1 MNDYEDIRKRL
12 KIKFGLP
19 TNSPSYEEL
28 KNILLTIRELKPE
41 ERTEK
46 RWGEA
51 VYKYVENAG
60 TYKYLGLDTKLN
72 EIDWKNIMA

>member
-1 MNDYEDIRKRL
+1 MNDYEKIRKRL

-19 TNSPSYEEL
+19 INSPSYEEL

-46 RWGEA
+46 KWEEV
-51 VYKYVENAG
+51 VYKYNYDG
-60 TYKYLGLDTKLN
+60 
-72 EIDWKNIMA
+72 